1 MIRAG
6 ARRAL
11 SAAASACRASRGAT
25 TSTPRLVPLPPQYSA
40 ATRVWAPLRGAAVA
54 ARRFASD
61 AAAAEGASMAAD
73 AGETFEFRSETR
85 RVLDIVTNSLYTERD
100 IFLRELVS
108 NSCDALEKSRLAAM
122 SAGSGSG
129 PLDIRISTGAGTLTI
144 EDSGC
149 GMTREELIAN
159 LGTIARSGTAEFVAK
174 AGSNV
179 DSASLIGRFGV
190 GFYACFMVASRAEVF
205 TRAAGG
211 DPLVWRSDGSGSF
224 SIARAAESDAP
235 ARGTKVVLH
244 LKDDVAA
251 SGAYSTAPALEAI
264 LKRHSAFVPHPVFLD
279 GARVNTLPAVWALR
293 PSEVTEEHHTDFFR
307 HLAGAASPAPA
318 FRMHF
323 STDSPLALNAL
334 LYFPSRNDEL
344 TLSAGMERLPPGVSL
359 YCRKVL
365 IMRDAPNLL
374 PQYLRFL
381 KGVVDCEDLPLNI
394 SRETL
399 QDSAIVR
406 RLRELL
412 TTRALKFLADA
423 AKKDPAGYERWHTTM
438 NGFIK
443 EGICSDADDA
453 RKEALAKLLRHESS
467 ALPRG
472 ELTSLE
478 AALERA
484 KARLEAG
491 EGEQK
496 TAEKK
501 IYYLVSQSREAAE
514 SSPYL
519 EAFKARNIE
528 VLLLFTPAD
537 EIVMK
542 MMNSFQGARLVSAEE
557 ADLSAEAPPPA
568 SEGGEQPLS
577 AAEMDTLCAWMH
589 DGVLS
594 GEVAGVRASE
604 RLTDSAA
611 VLTGHMPESLRK
623 LQLAAAGRMDP
634 AAAAALMSGMNTG
647 WLELNPKHP
656 LIKRL
661 AAAAA
666 DGDAEKAETAKLV
679 AAQLADSARI
689 AAGAMDDPRAMLK
702 RLADL
707 SLAALGGK
715 GA

>member
-1 MIRAG
+1 MW
-6 ARRAL
+6 
-11 SAAASACRASRGAT
+11 S
-25 TSTPRLVPLPPQYSA
+25 
-40 ATRVWAPLRGAAVA
+40 PLRCAAVA
-54 ARRFASD
+54 PRSFA
-61 AAAAEGASMAAD
+61 AGGAEGASAAE
-73 AGETFEFRSETR
+73 ETFEFRSETR

-108 NSCDALEKSRLAAM
+108 NSCDALEKARLAAM
-122 SAGSGSG
+122 SAGSEQTG
-129 PLDIRISTGAGTLTI
+129 PLDIRITTGAGTLTI

-174 AGSNV
+174 AGSV

-190 GFYACFMVASRAEVF
+190 GFYAAFMVASRAEVF

-211 DPLVWRSDGSGSF
+211 EPLVWRSDGGGAF
-224 SIARAAESDAP
+224 TIARAAEADAP

-251 SGAYSTAPALEAI
+251 SGAYGSAPAVEAI

-293 PSEVTEEHHTDFFR
+293 PAEVTEEQHTDFFR
-307 HLAGAASPAPA
+307 HLAGASSPAPA

-323 STDSPLALNAL
+323 ATDSPLALNAL
-334 LYFPSRNDEL
+334 LYFPARNDEL
-344 TLSAGMERLPPGVSL
+344 SMSAGMERLPPGVSL

-423 AKKDPAGYERWHTTM
+423 AKKDPAGFERWHASM

-484 KARLEAG
+484 SARLEAG
-491 EGEQK
+491 DGDK
-496 TAEKK
+496 KKDKK
-501 IYYLVSQSREAAE
+501 IYYLVAQSREAAE

-519 EAFKARNIE
+519 EAFAARNIE

-542 MMNSFQGARLVSAEE
+542 MMGGFQGAALVSAQE
-557 ADLSAEAPPPA
+557 ADLSSEAPPPA

-577 AAEMDTLCAWMH
+577 PAEMDTLCAWMH
-589 DGVLS
+589 DGVLA
-594 GEVAGVRASE
+594 GQVAGVRASE

-611 VLTGHMPESLRK
+611 VLTGHMPEALRK
-623 LQLAAAGRMDP
+623 LQMAAAGRMDP

-666 DGDAEKAETAKLV
+666 DGDADKAATAKLV

-707 SLAALGGK
+707 SLAALK
-715 GA
+715 A

>member
-11 SAAASACRASRGAT
+11 SAAATACRASRGAT
-25 TSTPRLVPLPPQYSA
+25 TSTPRLVPLPPQYSG
-40 ATRVWAPLRGAAVA
+40 ATRIWALRGAAVTP
-54 ARRFASD
+54 RRFASD
-61 AAAAEGASMAAD
+61 AAAAEGASAAE
-73 AGETFEFRSETR
+73 GETQYEFKSETR

-129 PLDIRISTGAGTLTI
+129 PLDIRIATGAGTLTI

-174 AGSNV
+174 AGSKV

-190 GFYACFMVASRAEVF
+190 GFYACFMVAQRAEVF
-205 TRAAGG
+205 TRSAGG
-211 DPLVWRSDGSGSF
+211 EPLVWRSDGSGSF

-293 PSEVTEEHHTDFFR
+293 PAEVTEEQHTDFFR
-307 HLAGAASPAPA
+307 HLAGASSPAPA

-323 STDSPLALNAL
+323 ATDSPLALNAL

-412 TTRALKFLADA
+412 TTRALKFLADS
-423 AKKDPAGYERWHTTM
+423 AKKDPEGYERWHTTM

-484 KARLEAG
+484 KARLEAT

-496 TAEKK
+496 ADKK
-501 IYYLVSQSREAAE
+501 IYYLVAQSREAAE

-557 ADLSAEAPPPA
+557 ADLSSEAAPPA
-568 SEGGEQPLS
+568 AEGGEQPLS
-577 AAEMDTLCAWMH
+577 PAEMDTLCAWMA

-623 LQLAAAGRMDP
+623 LQMAAAGRMDP
-634 AAAAALMSGMNTG
+634 AAAAALMSGLNTG

-702 RLADL
+702 RLTDL
-707 SLAALGGK
+707 SIAALGGK